1 VTGNQGVVVIT
12 NHRKQRYLVG
22 LLVLL
27 ALLWSASAGA
37 FERNSFRL
45 RGMGTGLSWMVD
57 DSFTDIFN
65 NPATMV
71 ELKGLSIY
79 TNLSNIEDQGNTSFL
94 SGQDATRIDPTGT
107 LLLGGHWV
115 NEEQSW
121 GVGLFVEWGDIRISG
136 KSSTLG
142 SGSKSP
148 LGNFDTV
155 VEEETLDYETI
166 DVAFNDLAI
175 LLPFS
180 MRVSRELTIGTLV
193 MFEDFSGSVKL
204 GSESGSEQ
212 LMQVG
217 QFSELRR
224 QFSSSSYET
233 SFDNNMQ
240 IGGLAGMR
248 YVPVEGDYVLEAVVG
263 YAPTQLN
270 VSALSLDTF
279 VGGTNMGLILAEAT
293 QYANEDGFDI
303 YASAIQAHVKATFKV
318 TDEIRLTGIVGYE
331 MVSHSP
337 EISATEFSSYTSERE
352 LEGYRYSA
360 TDTTHQQA
368 NMDAQI
374 HHIPIRLGVD
384 WSFVDWGTFA
394 LGVNTY
400 LSMVSVDYVSQPDT
414 NTQSFNYKLPPFDH
428 PYVSEIFSSTN
439 EYQQLHGDAFGV
451 VLSVPVGVEVNPS
464 DWFTFRMGAETFIP
478 LVNQV
483 DISGYSYDEPD
494 YTEVTTSAAQG
505 GVVGSVKSDEAA
517 PVVRAKEKVDFDS
530 ADDKVTVYSAG
541 LGVKFNDNLR
551 LDALSFAE
559 LTDLSF
565 WKFSLSFDYQF

>member
-1 VTGNQGVVVIT
+1 MIT
-12 NHRKQRYLVG
+12 NQVKQKYLVG
-22 LLVLL
+22 LLVLA
-27 ALLWSASAGA
+27 ALLCSASASA

-57 DSFTDIFN
+57 DSFSDIFN

-71 ELKGLSIY
+71 ELKGMSLY

-94 SGQDATRIDPTGT
+94 SGQDPNRIDPTGT

-121 GVGLFVEWGDIRISG
+121 GVGLFVEWGNIRING
-136 KSSTLG
+136 KASTLG
-142 SGSKSP
+142 SGSKSS
-148 LGNFDTV
+148 LGSFDTV
-155 VEEETLDYETI
+155 VEEESLDYDTI

-180 MRVSRELTIGTLV
+180 IRVSREMTIGTLV

-224 QFSSSSYET
+224 QFSSSTYET

-248 YVPVEGDYVLEAVVG
+248 YVPIEGDYVLEAVVG

-270 VSALSLDTF
+270 VSAITLDSF
-279 VGGTNMGLILAEAT
+279 VGGTNMGLILSEAT

-303 YASAIQAHVKATFKV
+303 YASAIQAHIKATYKLN
-318 TDEIRLTGIVGYE
+318 DEIRLTGIVGFE
-331 MVSHSP
+331 MVHHSP
-337 EISATEFSSYTSERE
+337 EISATEFSSYISERE
-352 LEGYRYSA
+352 LEGYRYVA
-360 TDTTHQQA
+360 TDTTRQRA

-374 HHIPIRLGVD
+374 HHIPVRLGVD
-384 WSFVDWGTFA
+384 WNFLEWGTFA
-394 LGVNTY
+394 LGVITY

-414 NTQSFNYKLPPFDH
+414 NTRTFNYKLPPFDH
-428 PYVSEIFSSTN
+428 PYVSEIFSTPN
-439 EYQQLHGDAFGV
+439 DYQQLSGDAFGV
-451 VLSVPVGVEVNPS
+451 LMSVPVGVEVRPS

-478 LVNQV
+478 LVNKV
-483 DISGYSYDEPD
+483 NISGYSYDEPD

-505 GVVGSVKSDEAA
+505 GAVGSVKSDESA
-517 PVVRAKEKVDFDS
+517 PVVRTKEKVDFESNDE
-530 ADDKVTVYSAG
+530 KVTVYSAG

-559 LTDLSF
+559 LTNLSF
-565 WKFSLSFDYQF
+565 WKLSLSFDYQF